1 MTRRPKPQRKLRR
14 KPKSKPSIPLPVP
27 HDWSDQQALAVYD
40 FFCSALQ
47 ELIWRRY
54 RDALID
60 PILQAQLE
68 ARGPNRTDTPTYPL
82 PFDDDAAF

>member
-40 FFCSALQ
+40 FCSALQ

-54 RDALID
+54 RHALID
-60 PILQAQLE
+60 PILQAQFQ
-68 ARGPNRTDTPTYPL
+68 AGRSNPTDTRTDPL
-82 PFDDDAAF
+82 PFDDDAQF